1 MNLFFMNEPIFCC
14 NLLDL
19 NLHHSVPYLTKALN
33 VKTKGLDWESNA
45 SGIGYTFFYVFYKKS
60 SKCLSSESFCS
71 KIFLK
76 SFSVTYSGR
85 TLKKIN
91 VKYYIKT
98 VKTKEN
104 KTEENVLWLK
114 IAFFLLCNIC
124 YIQ

>member
-1 MNLFFMNEPIFCC
+1 MNEPIFCC

-19 NLHHSVPYLTKALN
+19 NLRHCVPYLTKALN
-33 VKTKGLDWESNA
+33 VKTKGPDWESNA

-60 SKCLSSESFCS
+60 NKWLSSESFCS

-76 SFSVTYSGR
+76 SFSVTDSGR
-85 TLKKIN
+85 TLKKKN

-104 KTEENVLWLK
+104 KTEGNALWLK
-114 IAFFLLCNIC
+114 IAFFFLMQYLLHSMK
-124 YIQ
+124 